1 MTPLPEIH
9 VNPKTI
15 PVLESLGVNTRW
27 LMENS
32 AVTQRAY
39 AEMIAERDT
48 ARCSLG
54 VGCDEYGICYA
65 ESIGRP
71 GMCPVRLNSTSL
83 KEG

>member
-15 PVLESLGVNTRW
+15 SVLESLGVNARW

-39 AEMIAERDT
+39 AEMMAERGASPDGDRAAVLRT
-48 ARCSLG
+48 QPRAASSQS
-54 VGCDEYGICYA
+54 
-65 ESIGRP
+65 SIPSAGE
-71 GMCPVRLNSTSL
+71 L
-83 KEG
+83 